1 MNVLLVDDQRAI
13 VDSLKK
19 GIRWERLETSQIF
32 TACSAKEA
40 KLILRNF
47 PVDIL
52 VTDIE
57 MPEEDGLSLGRW
69 AKSEFPQL
77 ECIFLTSH
85 AEFEYA
91 KEAIRMGGF
100 DYILQ
105 PARFEDVERVIARAI
120 AKVEEHMKVAN
131 VMKSRNM
138 VLKQRNAMLEM
149 ISGKLVQGKD
159 EEADQIFNSACEMF
173 AAEYKSAV
181 FFPLLIQ
188 LERWNRITNVW
199 EEALVE
205 MVFCNIME
213 EIFVTQ
219 KGRASISALTEN
231 RYWMVLVMER
241 EERLEEL
248 IYDDMELFF
257 HFVNA
262 NLDFKISVYPGGVQE
277 EPFHQTYKRLCRMAD
292 LNREH
297 KSVICWDSQESD
309 GRLEEKEE
317 DPVEKAI
324 AYVKK
329 NLSKN
334 ISRTEVSREVYLNE
348 EYFSKLFRQKTG
360 ATFRDYVLMEKMKEA
375 QKLLRQS
382 KFSVGIIA
390 SKVGYD
396 NFSHFC
402 KMFRKITNQTPQEY
416 RKEHQ
421 KQ

>member
-1 MNVLLVDDQRAI
+1 
-13 VDSLKK
+13 
-19 GIRWERLETSQIF
+19 
-32 TACSAKEA
+32 
-40 KLILRNF
+40 
-47 PVDIL
+47 
-52 VTDIE
+52 
-57 MPEEDGLSLGRW
+57 
-69 AKSEFPQL
+69 
-77 ECIFLTSH
+77 
-85 AEFEYA
+85 
-91 KEAIRMGGF
+91 
-100 DYILQ
+100 
-105 PARFEDVERVIARAI
+105 
-120 AKVEEHMKVAN
+120 
-131 VMKSRNM
+131 
-138 VLKQRNAMLEM
+138 
-149 ISGKLVQGKD
+149 
-159 EEADQIFNSACEMF
+159 
-173 AAEYKSAV
+173 
-181 FFPLLIQ
+181 
-188 LERWNRITNVW
+188 
-199 EEALVE
+199 
-205 MVFCNIME
+205 
-213 EIFVTQ
+213 
-219 KGRASISALTEN
+219 
-231 RYWMVLVMER
+231 
-241 EERLEEL
+241 
-248 IYDDMELFF
+248 
-257 HFVNA
+257 
-262 NLDFKISVYPGGVQE
+262 
-277 EPFHQTYKRLCRMAD
+277 MAD

-309 GRLEEKEE
+309 ERLEEKEE